1 MKKTAA
7 YWINK
12 LGLEKHP
19 EGGYFKEIYRS
30 DEQHHQS
37 ALPERYGGHRNFG
50 TAIYFLLDRDDFS
63 AFHRLNSDETWHL
76 YEGGPLRIH
85 AIDPD
90 GNYQQTKLGLDLE
103 KGEQPFA
110 IMPRGCWFAAE
121 LIDKS
126 TYALVGCTVAP
137 GFHFDDFELAE
148 RQELIRKFPKHSEL
162 ISNMTRSL

>member
-7 YWINK
+7 YWIDG

-30 DEQHHQS
+30 DEEHHQS
-37 ALPERYGGHRNFG
+37 VLPERYGGNRNFG

-63 AFHRLNSDETWHL
+63 AFHRLNSDEAWHL
-76 YEGGPLRIH
+76 YDGGPLLIH
-85 AIDPD
+85 MIDPE
-90 GNYQQTKLGLDLE
+90 GNHSTSKLGLDLE
-103 KGEQPFA
+103 KNESPFA

-126 TYALVGCTVAP
+126 NYALLGCTVAP
-137 GFHFDDFELAE
+137 GFHFDDFVLAE
-148 RQELIRKFPKHSEL
+148 SKELIRQFPQHKEL
-162 ISNMTRSL
+162 ISRLTRK